1 MADKAKQTAEAQ
13 TQEQVQEVSLLDQI
27 LTEGKM
33 ARDDYQREQAKDM
46 IGEFVNQVMSGELTM
61 SKNMDV
67 AINARIAEID
77 RVRPPRVQITYDV
90 EVGGAIELK
99 ELPFVVG
106 VMGDF
111 VGKPEEPLP
120 ANKNRKFVEIDPD
133 NFNQVMA
140 GMKPRVA
147 FSVENKMQNYGSK
160 VGVDLKFNNIEDF
173 EPDNVVQQVEPLR
186 KLVEARQ
193 KLSDLRSKMD
203 GNDKL
208 ESILNDLISDADKQ
222 KQISDALGIEKKE
235 E

>member
-1 MADKAKQTAEAQ
+1 MPSKE
-13 TQEQVQEVSLLDQI
+13 SLQHKL
-27 LTEGKM
+27 
-33 ARDDYQREQAKDM
+33 
-46 IGEFVNQVMSGELTM
+46 
-61 SKNMDV
+61 
-67 AINARIAEID
+67 D

-120 ANKNRKFVEIDPD
+120 ALKNRKFVEIDPD
-133 NFNQVMA
+133 NFNQVLS
-140 GMKPRVA
+140 GMKPRLA
-147 FSVENKMQNYGSK
+147 YSIENKLQDDGSK
-160 VGVDLKFNNIEDF
+160 LGVDLKFNSIEDF
-173 EPDNVVQQVEPLR
+173 EPDQIVQQVEPLR

-203 GNDKL
+203 GNEKL
-208 ESILNDLISDADKQ
+208 ENLLEGIISDVDKQ
-222 KQISDALGIEKKE
+222 KELSAALGIDAGKE

>member
-1 MADKAKQTAEAQ
+1 MA
-13 TQEQVQEVSLLDQI
+13 
-27 LTEGKM
+27 
-33 ARDDYQREQAKDM
+33 
-46 IGEFVNQVMSGELTM
+46 
-61 SKNMDV
+61 SKES
-67 AINARIAEID
+67 IQHKID

-120 ANKNRKFVEIDPD
+120 AIKNRKFVEIDPD

-147 FSVENKMQNYGSK
+147 FSVDNKLQDDGSK
-160 VGVDLKFNNIEDF
+160 VGVDLTFTNIEDF
-173 EPDNVVQQVEPLR
+173 EPDNIVKNVEPLR

-203 GNDKL
+203 GNEKL
-208 ESILNDLISDADKQ
+208 ENMLNDIISDVDKQ
-222 KQISDALGIEKKE
+222 KQLSSALGIENKE

>member
-1 MADKAKQTAEAQ
+1 MP
-13 TQEQVQEVSLLDQI
+13 
-27 LTEGKM
+27 
-33 ARDDYQREQAKDM
+33 
-46 IGEFVNQVMSGELTM
+46 
-61 SKNMDV
+61 SKES
-67 AINARIAEID
+67 IQHKID

-90 EVGGAIELK
+90 EVGGAIEMK

-120 ANKNRKFVEIDPD
+120 AIKNRKFVEIDPD
-133 NFNQVMA
+133 NFNQVLA

-147 FSVENKMQNYGSK
+147 FSVDNKLQDDGSK
-160 VGVDLKFNNIEDF
+160 LGVDLKFNNIEDF
-173 EPDNVVQQVEPLR
+173 EPDNIVQQVDPLR

-203 GNDKL
+203 GNEKL
-208 ESILNDLISDADKQ
+208 ENMLNDIIADADKQ
-222 KQISDALGIEKKE
+222 KQLSDALGLEAAKE

>member
-1 MADKAKQTAEAQ
+1 MA
-13 TQEQVQEVSLLDQI
+13 
-27 LTEGKM
+27 
-33 ARDDYQREQAKDM
+33 
-46 IGEFVNQVMSGELTM
+46 
-61 SKNMDV
+61 SKES
-67 AINARIAEID
+67 IQHKID

-120 ANKNRKFVEIDPD
+120 AIKNRKFVEIDPD
-133 NFNQVMA
+133 NFNQVLA

-147 FSVENKMQNYGSK
+147 FSVENKMQDDGSK
-160 VGVDLKFNNIEDF
+160 IGVDLKFNNIEDF
-173 EPDNVVQQVEPLR
+173 EPDNIVQQVEPLR

-208 ESILNDLISDADKQ
+208 ESMLNDIIGDVDKQ
-222 KQISDALGIEKKE
+222 KQLSDALGIEKKE